1 MVGSLD
7 WWRELRRNF
16 SGEFSYAN
24 EFAQDFFEHVQLQ
37 RQTPGCHR
45 ANSSW

>member
-1 MVGSLD
+1 MRAKLRASRENIKAMVGSLD

-24 EFAQDFFEHVQLQ
+24 EFAQDFFEH
-37 RQTPGCHR
+37 
-45 ANSSW
+45 